1 MVTAFPI
8 PMSDIRRR
16 KRADDRLL
24 LILLLAPGLRLRGFS
39 PPRCNRR
46 FPRQPRPARC

>member
-1 MVTAFPI
+1 MHRSLQRGRGNMVTAFPI

-24 LILLLAPGLRLRGFS
+24 LILLLAPDLR
-39 PPRCNRR
+39 RR
-46 FPRQPRPARC
+46 IPSAPL